1 MRALGRSSLEL
12 TTMNLRERERE
23 RGDAGM
29 KDDEW
34 DAARRKMNLDN
45 QFWICCASTLIDRDT
60 NYQAPVNEYF

>member
-1 MRALGRSSLEL
+1 
-12 TTMNLRERERE
+12 MNLRERE

-34 DAARRKMNLDN
+34 DAARRKMNLDH

-60 NYQAPVNEYF
+60 NY